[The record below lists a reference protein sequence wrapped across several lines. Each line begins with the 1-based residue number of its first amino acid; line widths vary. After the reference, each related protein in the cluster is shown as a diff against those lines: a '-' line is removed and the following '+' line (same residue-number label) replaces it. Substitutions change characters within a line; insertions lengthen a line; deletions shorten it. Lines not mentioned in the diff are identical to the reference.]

1 MPIDEVSE
9 LKIDVLPAGFIV
21 KDVIGNSEQKPLYN
35 YEDWLRELINKSP
48 AFMAKTG
55 GARLEAPDQE
65 AHGEADAISSTY
77 CLDFKLAAGQSLMHA
92 LRETSR
98 QMVVNDGVTW
108 TTTSRRSGPMRGV
121 KLYVALRQQRA
132 SGLRRLWDADPKRD
146 PNDDIEQ
153 EVARFL
159 KLLQT
164 SKNLLILFP
173 YVLYTEGDVKYPLHN
188 VCDAVYSDFAKA
200 LDLRHDLMPD
210 FDSYLAFVMD
220 QHLVI
225 VESRQD
231 GWSLFDHI
239 PLTSSETFKKI
250 AWRYVPCT
258 STWLNELVGIPTT
271 LV

>member
-9 LKIDVLPAGFIV
+9 LKKDVLPAGFIV

-35 YEDWLRELINKSP
+35 YEDWLRELINESP

-92 LRETSR
+92 LRETSWR
-98 QMVVNDGVTW
+98 MIVNGGVTY
-108 TTTSRRSGPMRGV
+108 TTTSRREGPMRGV
-121 KLYVALRQQRA
+121 ILYVALRQQ
-132 SGLRRLWDADPKRD
+132 SVSNLRKLWDADTKQD
-146 PNDDIEQ
+146 CADDIER

-159 KLLQT
+159 KLLHT
-164 SKNLLILFP
+164 RKNLLILFP
-173 YVLYTEGDVKYPLHN
+173 YVLYTEGDLNYPLYN

-200 LDLRHDLMPD
+200 LDLRSALNPG
-210 FDSYLAFVMD
+210 FDSYLAFIKD

-225 VESRQD
+225 VESCQD
-231 GWSLFDHI
+231 GWSLFDRM
-239 PLTSSETFKKI
+239 PLTSSKTFKEI

-258 STWLNELVGIPTT
+258 QGWLNELVGIPTT
-271 LV
+271 RV

>member
-1 MPIDEVSE
+1 MPNDDVSE
-9 LKIDVLPAGFIV
+9 LKIEVLPAGFII
-21 KDVIGNSEQKPLYN
+21 KDVIGNSEQNPLYN
-35 YEDWLRELINKSP
+35 YEDWLRELINESP

-55 GARLEAPDQE
+55 GAIMEAPDQE

-121 KLYVALRQQRA
+121 KLYVALRRQNA
-132 SGLRRLWDADPKRD
+132 SELRKLWDADPKRD
-146 PNDDIEQ
+146 SNDDIEQ

-164 SKNLLILFP
+164 SKNLLMLFP
-173 YVLYTEGDVKYPLHN
+173 YVLYTEGDAKYPLHN
-188 VCDAVYSDFAKA
+188 VCDAVYSDFANA
-200 LDLRHDLMPD
+200 LDLRSVLNPG
-210 FDSYLAFVMD
+210 FDSYLAFIKD

-225 VESRQD
+225 VESCQD
-231 GWSLFDHI
+231 GWSLFDRI
-239 PLTSSETFKKI
+239 PLTSSKTFKEI

-258 STWLNELVGIPTT
+258 QGWLNELVGIPTT
-271 LV
+271 RV